1 MEACERNKLRRK
13 WVEMNRMAILLASIA
28 TMAFFIGAIIFHKII
43 FVIVGIVLGF
53 TSLFW
58 GNNKMMAYIEQHMK

>member
-13 WVEMNRMAILLASIA
+13 WLEMNWLAILLASIA
-28 TMAFFIGAIIFHKII
+28 TMAFLIGAIIFHKII

-58 GNNKMMAYIEQHMK
+58 GRNKMMAYIEKNI